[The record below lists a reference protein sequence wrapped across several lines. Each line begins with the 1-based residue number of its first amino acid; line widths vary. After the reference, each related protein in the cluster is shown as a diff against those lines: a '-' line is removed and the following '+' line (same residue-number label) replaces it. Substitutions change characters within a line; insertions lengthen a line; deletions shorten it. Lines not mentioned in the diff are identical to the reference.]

1 MALVSMGCRVETR
14 ARVQGSVG
22 MGFQLKLD
30 PAKPAELE
38 ESCGLI

>member
-14 ARVQGSVG
+14 ARVQGSMG

-30 PAKPAELE
+30 PAELE
-38 ESCGLI
+38 ESCGLT